1 MDADAPDRGTE
12 KDAAWHALETHR
24 WWPYRACAPSTRRPG
39 HSRTDPTVPLTVWQ
53 TPDRETQPAR
63 AAREHQA
70 VDLCHRCPLREQCLA
85 YALGDQQDGPYERW
99 DIWGGQTAHQRNQL
113 LKDRARHTITV
124 ALDSAT
130 ALDTLVLRSLAA
142 HRSPTATAAAAGLTV
157 TRTNWHRSRLVT
169 QLRLDPLTA
178 TRMQL
183 LYAARRS
190 GLLDPRTPIL
200 TDRQTLAAVPS
211 RQAAV
216 TRSRG
221 EQLPLPG
228 MTALTNPRH
237 TGQDGHLRLVPA
249 PSDPTGPAP
258 TDGLLV
264 AAA

>member
-1 MDADAPDRGTE
+1 MADDAPDTAGE
-12 KDAAWHALETHR
+12 KDAAWRALETHR
-24 WWPYRACAPSTRRPG
+24 WWPYRACAPSTHRPG

-53 TPDRETQPAR
+53 TPDRETQPDR
-63 AAREHQA
+63 AAREHLA
-70 VDLCHRCPLREQCLA
+70 TDLCHRCPLREQCLA
-85 YALGDQQDGPYERW
+85 YALGDHHGPYERW
-99 DIWGGQTAHQRNQL
+99 DIWGGMTAHQRNQL
-113 LKDRARHTITV
+113 LKTRTRHTLV
-124 ALDSAT
+124 AADTSTTLD
-130 ALDTLVLRSLAA
+130 LEVLRALAA

-169 QLRLDPLTA
+169 QLRLDPHAA

-183 LYAARRS
+183 LYAARRT

-200 TDRQTLAAVPS
+200 TDRQNLAAIPS

-228 MTALTNPRH
+228 MTTLTNPQGAPHEPRLH
-237 TGQDGHLRLVPA
+237 LVPVDA
-249 PSDPTGPAP
+249 DATEPGPAVG
-258 TDGLLV
+258 TLV